1 MLVSLAGRHAPV
13 SFQNLRFSDYNCF
26 FTSILSRG
34 YFGLQADPQPPAT
47 AKVSVRH
54 SQLFLHSLLGMQCAL
69 RPCHLPPQSSVP
81 CLCAPRGCPRPHRV
95 SCFSWRLTVCS
106 HGPVCGCWPCRFHSH
121 HGLLSSWP
129 ICSPGS
135 AVLVEGGYGG
145 VPGLEWGLH
154 WPHSSPPQNV
164 LQCCSACSHAGAS
177 VPMTQR
183 EENSFM
189 GCSDGGRAI
198 W

>member
-1 MLVSLAGRHAPV
+1 MGCKLTHSHQEQQRSVSDTA
-13 SFQNLRFSDYNCF
+13 S
-26 FTSILSRG
+26 LSC
-34 YFGLQADPQPPAT
+34 T
-47 AKVSVRH
+47 ASWE
-54 SQLFLHSLLGMQCAL
+54 C
-69 RPCHLPPQSSVP
+69 SVP
-81 CLCAPRGCPRPHRV
+81 SDLATCLLRALSPAFVHPGAAPGPTV
-95 SCFSWRLTVCS
+95 SAAFPGASLYVPIAQS
-106 HGPVCGCWPCRFHSH
+106 VVVGPVGSTVTMAYCPVGPSVHLAQQCW
-121 HGLLSSWP
+121 WKE
-129 ICSPGS
+129 
-135 AVLVEGGYGG
+135 EGGYGG

-154 WPHSSPPQNV
+154 WPHSSLPQNV

>member
-13 SFQNLRFSDYNCF
+13 SFQNLCFSGCNCF
-26 FTSILSRG
+26 FPSCQEVILGCKLTHSHQEQQRSVSDIAS
-34 YFGLQADPQPPAT
+34 LSCTASWECSVPSDLAT
-47 AKVSVRH
+47 C
-54 SQLFLHSLLGMQCAL
+54 LL
-69 RPCHLPPQSSVP
+69 SSVP
-81 CLCAPRGCPRPHRV
+81 WLCAPRGCPRPHRV

-164 LQCCSACSHAGAS
+164 LQ
-177 VPMTQR
+177 
-183 EENSFM
+183 
-189 GCSDGGRAI
+189 
-198 W
+198 